1 MDRRLINAEEV
12 GLKRLRSFVRSK
24 LRSHEAFIEVDYGAY
39 SHTYCVT
46 ESAKLLVVLK
56 NASIEIDKDS
66 TSSNLVSV
74 KMKEIKNRTY
84 GGCQRGRLKG
94 CAIIEV
100 HREL

>member
-66 TSSNLVSV
+66 TSSNGPAALKNSISYV
-74 KMKEIKNRTY
+74 IKW
-84 GGCQRGRLKG
+84 QSL
-94 CAIIEV
+94 
-100 HREL
+100 